1 MIHLN
6 FITQITMNRKFSHK
20 DLAMIS
26 GVLSIIGSIVFMMFT
41 N

>member
-1 MIHLN
+1 
-6 FITQITMNRKFSHK
+6 MNRKFNHK

-26 GVLSIIGSIVFMMFT
+26 GALSIIGSIVFMMFT